1 MINAFR
7 GKYYFLSKNLMYTI
21 PSLIICRRSFHL
33 FDVLKDIGNNEYV
46 TTYLR
51 GKGYKVTKQE

>member
-1 MINAFR
+1 
-7 GKYYFLSKNLMYTI
+7 MYTM